1 MNPARRLTPAQ
12 ENSLAI
18 AAAVVTANA
27 YYIHPII
34 ALVADHF
41 GVSHARIGLV
51 PALNQLALAV
61 GIFLLLPLGDRYSN
75 RRLTILFASGQTVSL
90 ALMTLA
96 SGFGAFVFAVFFF
109 FFAIR
114 NELLGARGGSAHT
127 RAILKGTGR
136 GWHRNKLGS
145 TEETS
150 EG

>member
-75 RRLTILFASGQTVSL
+75 RRLTILFASGQTGSL
-90 ALMTLA
+90 ALMKTSRA
-96 SGFGAFVFAVFFF
+96 D
-109 FFAIR
+109 
-114 NELLGARGGSAHT
+114 T
-127 RAILKGTGR
+127 RAR
-136 GWHRNKLGS
+136 ARVRSRLGPPPAGS
-145 TEETS
+145 S
-150 EG
+150 SRARPSCCQRAW

>member
-75 RRLTILFASGQTVSL
+75 RRLTILFASGQVL
-90 ALMTLA
+90 VEI
-96 SGFGAFVFAVFFF
+96 VFNPIV
-109 FFAIR
+109 I
-114 NELLGARGGSAHT
+114 
-127 RAILKGTGR
+127 
-136 GWHRNKLGS
+136 
-145 TEETS
+145 
-150 EG
+150 